1 MHVSENSSS
10 QPQSKRGSAKNRI
23 SVVFLA
29 PYWNRP
35 ITGGSRR
42 VEPYG
47 ENLTQAKTMFDSG
60 PLFEMDTIEVS
71 SEMLQKYPYSGRELK
86 IDQLRDAFRFSGL
99 PKAAFPRFLDS
110 HRLAMALKTYSST
123 KLKTPAATLG
133 DSRAI
138 STLSDTHVMAIQTAM
153 YPLSILHLPFEYILS
168 ELPPPTAEHAITMDQ
183 GEETVE
189 PVLDLHGMLNAMAP
203 PHCWGMSQSIVS
215 NNHVASP
222 VKKSSNLNS
231 LHPQDIASPL
241 QIKPSGE
248 SHTDDP
254 EWNLNQFCSEYLLET
269 LSSKVATTHLS
280 RLGDDLSILI
290 SQLRDASLKWKEL
303 DSASQTKKSRLFLN
317 RCMLMKSHGE
327 ESIIC
332 NLEGDVV
339 SQKLVTEWR
348 KSCERIY
355 KRATIKF
362 SNNDAGNGVTMIL
375 TDSRCNEHL
384 TASGCVERVV
394 RLPAAIKASKM
405 AGAGKS
411 RDIQLVFPVDDR
423 FVNMAE
429 KTVLPKAHKV
439 SYLKKMKARCMA
451 IEPGK
456 KGATLTDDSD
466 GNGGEDT
473 MGSRGSYTAAV
484 AGVAA
489 ALQAVDRIASGQC
502 VNAFCAT
509 RPPGHHAGRDLHSM
523 KAVSNGFCV
532 LNPAACAAIYATT
545 PQSEGGPGF
554 RRVCVI
560 DFDVHHGN
568 GTQDILCNTYDPRF
582 LYVSIH
588 AGGAHINGYDT
599 DEDDSGQNNSQ
610 RPGGS
615 SQNAGIYPGR
625 CGDTSPHD
633 GVLNIPLGAKVTA
646 QHVGQVLASKVS
658 PAVDAFAP
666 DLIVLSAGFDAH
678 KNDPLGM
685 GGLSAEDFGSI
696 TTVACSMAFRSC
708 SGRVISI
715 LEGGYGVP
723 CCRPQTDD
731 LFLPKP
737 LIENE
742 GSNTASQPRQN
753 SPTLALTYNSATKDD
768 LLQQQEMQKGPQIK
782 LLDLGEDLPDNM
794 DDEVPRGLRGKVDRC
809 HTEGFIDCVREHVR
823 SLAKS
828 NKRI

>member
-1 MHVSENSSS
+1 L
-10 QPQSKRGSAKNRI
+10 K
-23 SVVFLA
+23 A
-29 PYWNRP
+29 PA
-35 ITGGSRR
+35 T
-42 VEPYG
+42 
-47 ENLTQAKTMFDSG
+47 
-60 PLFEMDTIEVS
+60 
-71 SEMLQKYPYSGRELK
+71 
-86 IDQLRDAFRFSGL
+86 
-99 PKAAFPRFLDS
+99 
-110 HRLAMALKTYSST
+110 
-123 KLKTPAATLG
+123 TLG

-153 YPLSILHLPFEYILS
+153 FPLSILHLPFDYILS
-168 ELPPPTAEHAITMDQ
+168 ELPPPATEHSATLDQ

-189 PVLDLHGMLNAMAP
+189 PVLDLRAMLNAMKP
-203 PHCWGMSQSIVS
+203 PHCWGMSQSVGGNNQVVS
-215 NNHVASP
+215 PAKTTSNLNPMYTHDVASP
-222 VKKSSNLNS
+222 LPIKSNG
-231 LHPQDIASPL
+231 ASRA
-241 QIKPSGE
+241 
-248 SHTDDP
+248 DDL

-269 LSSKVATTHLS
+269 LSKGETTHLS
-280 RLGDDLSILI
+280 RLIDDLSVLI
-290 SQLRDASLKWKEL
+290 SQLRDVSLKWEKL
-303 DSASQTKKSRLFLN
+303 DSASQATKSHLFLN
-317 RCMLMKSHGE
+317 RCMLCKSHGE
-327 ESIIC
+327 ESINC
-332 NLEGDVV
+332 DFQGEVA
-339 SQKLVTEWR
+339 SQKLVIEWR
-348 KSCERIY
+348 KSCERIF

-362 SNNDAGNGVTMIL
+362 SSTEAGNGVTMIL
-375 TDSRCNEHL
+375 TDYRCNEHL

-411 RDIQLVFPVDDR
+411 RDIQLIFPVEDR
-423 FVNMAE
+423 FMNMAE
-429 KTVLPKAHKV
+429 KTVLPKAHKA
-439 SYLKKMKARCMA
+439 SYLKRMKAKCAA
-451 IEPGK
+451 IEPGR
-456 KGATLTDDSD
+456 KGAMLTDDSD

-489 ALQAVDRIASGQC
+489 ALQAVDRIASGRC

-532 LNPAACAAIYATT
+532 LNPAACAALYATT

-599 DEDDSGQNNSQ
+599 DDDDSGQNNSQ

-625 CGDTSPHD
+625 CGDTCPHE
-633 GVLNIPLGAKVTA
+633 GVLNLPLGAKVTA

-723 CCRPQTDD
+723 CCRPQMDD
-731 LFLPKP
+731 LFLPKSSP
-737 LIENE
+737 MEGEAQYTTSKQTQNIQTSAGDSNPSPKDKLVTNLLEQQE
-742 GSNTASQPRQN
+742 GSTQ
-753 SPTLALTYNSATKDD
+753 K
-768 LLQQQEMQKGPQIK
+768 QEKGPQIK
-782 LLDLGEDLPDNM
+782 LLDLGKDLPDNM
-794 DDEVPRGLRGKVDRC
+794 EDEVPRGLRGKVDRC
-809 HTEGFIDCVREHVR
+809 HTEGFIDCVREHVS

-828 NKRI
+828 NTRK